1 MEKALFL
8 KDLSTGCVDA
18 LIIYEASSEE
28 DIENAIIKAKEKDF
42 YAWEDLLDALPKDCK
57 VFDKWSYGSIYY

>member
-28 DIENAIIKAKEKDF
+28 DACHIEHVISQETFDCMENF
-42 YAWEDLLDALPKDCK
+42 YKQFK
-57 VFDKWSYGSIYY
+57 KI